1 MPGTLS
7 FVLHAHMPY
16 VKKHG
21 VWPHGEEWVF
31 EVLAETYI
39 PLINTIY
46 RLHEEGIKAKLTINV
61 TPILLEQLADN
72 YMKNRFEEYVK
83 TRIDSAEGD
92 IKRFQRKKEFQK
104 LAEMY
109 YNYYVSIYESFRKYN
124 RDIPGA
130 LKDLQDKG
138 LIEAISCSATHA
150 YLPLLLEDSWIYFQ
164 IKVGIETYKKYFK
177 KRPRGIWLP
186 EMGYRPRGSWEGP
199 NGHKKEYRKGIEEF
213 LEEFGLE
220 YFFVDA
226 HAIQGRKV
234 RVMFSGGEFVENEP
248 SWKPRGS
255 VYRAYRVKSSRIYV
269 LGRNLETALQVW
281 SREIGYPGDPWYRE
295 FHKLDEI
302 SGMHYWRITNKNV
315 PLDGKRVYNVEMA
328 QERVK
333 VHATHFVSLVRNLLR
348 DKDEESI
355 VVAPYD
361 AELFGHW
368 WFEGINWLESVI
380 RLLNEDSD
388 ISLRTITE
396 YLDAYPP
403 EREIELPESS
413 WGYGGKHM
421 TWWNEE
427 TLDYW
432 KKEYDAE
439 RKALEIKSYIKY
451 KNGRKKHII
460 QAFRELLL
468 LQSSDWTFLI
478 FTKQAADYAKDRY
491 EKHYRRFIELYN
503 AITKGIEITDR
514 DMFLEDDPFDNEI
527 IEDAILSS

>member
-92 IKRFQRKKEFQK
+92 IKRLQRKKEFQK

-186 EMGYRPRGSWEGP
+186 E
-199 NGHKKEYRKGIEEF
+199 I
-213 LEEFGLE
+213 LE
-220 YFFVDA
+220 
-226 HAIQGRKV
+226 
-234 RVMFSGGEFVENEP
+234 
-248 SWKPRGS
+248 
-255 VYRAYRVKSSRIYV
+255 
-269 LGRNLETALQVW
+269 
-281 SREIGYPGDPWYRE
+281 
-295 FHKLDEI
+295 
-302 SGMHYWRITNKNV
+302 
-315 PLDGKRVYNVEMA
+315 
-328 QERVK
+328 
-333 VHATHFVSLVRNLLR
+333 
-348 DKDEESI
+348 
-355 VVAPYD
+355 
-361 AELFGHW
+361 
-368 WFEGINWLESVI
+368 
-380 RLLNEDSD
+380 
-388 ISLRTITE
+388 
-396 YLDAYPP
+396 
-403 EREIELPESS
+403 
-413 WGYGGKHM
+413 
-421 TWWNEE
+421 
-427 TLDYW
+427 
-432 KKEYDAE
+432 
-439 RKALEIKSYIKY
+439 
-451 KNGRKKHII
+451 
-460 QAFRELLL
+460 
-468 LQSSDWTFLI
+468 
-478 FTKQAADYAKDRY
+478 
-491 EKHYRRFIELYN
+491 
-503 AITKGIEITDR
+503 
-514 DMFLEDDPFDNEI
+514 
-527 IEDAILSS
+527 